1 MPFSF
6 SWEEQG
12 EYVLSNC
19 VQIPYTSKI
28 LLIQIHFQYQSHR
41 IVIIA
46 VHIRWA
52 VISFSCIA
60 RSTIAAYHF
69 FISIYR
75 GEKSSQNPWNSNTLE
90 WTTPV
95 EHIHGNWPG
104 KIPEVHR
111 WAYDYSKKVDPEDDS
126 SDYLHGKDWVS
137 QTVPLLPGEEPS

>member
-1 MPFSF
+1 MFDDVADTNVVITYF
-6 SWEEQG
+6 ALIG
-12 EYVLSNC
+12 GIG
-19 VQIPYTSKI
+19 QII
-28 LLIQIHFQYQSHR
+28 FL
-41 IVIIA
+41 A
-46 VHIRWA
+46 N
-52 VISFSCIA
+52 
-60 RSTIAAYHF
+60 F

-111 WAYDYSKKVDPEDDS
+111 WAYDYSKKVDPEDDE
-126 SDYLHGKDWVS
+126 SDYLHGQDWVS